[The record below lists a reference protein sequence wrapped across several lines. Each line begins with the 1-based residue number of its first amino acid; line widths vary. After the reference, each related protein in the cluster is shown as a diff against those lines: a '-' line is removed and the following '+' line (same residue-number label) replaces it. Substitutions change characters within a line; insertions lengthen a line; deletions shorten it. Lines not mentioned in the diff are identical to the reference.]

1 MNDICCAGI
10 EMCRQ
15 TTPVQCSSTSE
26 KFIVCVCRAGGGGAQ
41 GEQKGV
47 TQRKGEKREER
58 EQSSSGSD
66 FYLGCDV
73 TACS

>member
-1 MNDICCAGI
+1 MIYVVLELRCADRPHQYNAVL
-10 EMCRQ
+10 RQ
-15 TTPVQCSSTSE
+15 RSLLC
-26 KFIVCVCRAGGGGAQ
+26 VCVGREGGGAQ